1 MSCVRPLKAFVIPGE
16 LTNNGKIQY
25 KITAYICDHVER
37 DARGDWRP
45 VYDSFISAA
54 AGDVSCDYIE
64 VPCGQ
69 CVECRLEHAREWS
82 IRCMLE
88 AKEHNDNCFLTLTYD
103 DEHIHTCS
111 GVNPY
116 TGEFQTSFTLVKKD
130 FQDFMKRLRKAAG
143 VKLRYFA
150 CGEYGSS
157 TFRPHYHAIVFGL
170 NVPDKKLYKVSPRGD
185 KYYTSSWLDKI
196 WQHGYSIIGECTLES
211 CSYTARYVVKKA
223 QDYSLQEVIESYGME
238 PEFVLMSRRPGIAAA
253 AAAPELMDKYEHRY
267 LSTPQGSVKYKP
279 PRYFRKIADRYANDN
294 QLNDYFINKVSRSLD
309 NELYNDAVK
318 EVIKNGTDLSY
329 VEYLEALEGKKL
341 RQIQALK
348 RDKV

>member
-16 LTNNGKIQY
+16 ETRNGKTVY
-25 KITAYICDHVER
+25 KIAPYICDHVER
-37 DARGDWRP
+37 DARGTWRP
-45 VYDSFISAA
+45 VYDSFISAT
-54 AGDVSCDYIE
+54 AGDVSRRYIE

-88 AKEHNDNCFLTLTYD
+88 AKEHSDNCFLTLTYD
-103 DEHIHTCS
+103 DEHIKTCS

-116 TGEFQTSFTLVKKD
+116 TGELQTSFTLVKKD

-143 VKLRYFA
+143 KKLRYFA
-150 CGEYGSS
+150 CGEYGST

-170 NVPDKKLYKVSPRGD
+170 DVPDKKLYKVSPRGD
-185 KYYTSSWLDKI
+185 KYYTSSFLDKI
-196 WQHGYSIIGECTLES
+196 WRHGYSIIGECTLES

-253 AAAPELMDKYEHRY
+253 AADVETLDKYDYRF
-267 LSTPQGSVKYKP
+267 LSTPQGSLKYKP
-279 PRYFRKIADRYANDN
+279 PRYFRKLAEKSAGV
-294 QLNDYFINKVSRSLD
+294 DYFINRANRHDDSDLHA
-309 NELYNDAVK
+309 DAMK
-318 EVIKNGTDLSY
+318 EVIKNGTDLTY